1 MPFCYRI
8 LKVLSSPFQDAVFL
22 LILLL
27 SFFVVVPQVSKQSFC
42 SNLSQSR
49 QNLSSHLHIS
59 KLVNKLIVS
68 KNIVVENALPDG
80 MCLFVIA
87 EEASVIFKDSFFF
100 PGCLLNPHSI

>member
-1 MPFCYRI
+1 M
-8 LKVLSSPFQDAVFL
+8 LSSPFQDAVFL